1 MLAGRESM
9 RRLGPPGSFAVE
21 KAFKDA
27 VDRALCRISNEPFER
42 LKAEGSAEA
51 ARRINRAMVELKK
64 LTKGWDRPDYGN
76 PDVALFYAQWY
87 LPQQVNVTY
96 SESAR
101 ILGQST
107 LPSKSTL
114 QLVDYGAG
122 TGAMVIGLSLAI
134 ATHVRRKHWPK
145 LIEVYQIDRREMLK
159 FGHAIW
165 NAIFE
170 ETRSRPAL
178 RGLMAVMKRM
188 QFKDRPLDDK
198 LADVPTVD
206 AERWLTAIHVAY
218 EGSMATICGDVQALR
233 DRLDPHVMIRTA
245 PAFKMPLLERCRAS
259 KEDAHPIKLLLDD
272 SVSGMTERRGRFLAE
287 LLQSLDGDRSVALQ
301 GQPEDLL
308 RYPNGPVQ
316 WKDVRER
323 KEPFAETV
331 WAVEAERHA

>member
-1 MLAGRESM
+1 
-9 RRLGPPGSFAVE
+9 
-21 KAFKDA
+21 
-27 VDRALCRISNEPFER
+27 
-42 LKAEGSAEA
+42 
-51 ARRINRAMVELKK
+51 MV
-64 LTKGWDRPDYGN
+64 P
-76 PDVALFYAQWY
+76 A
-87 LPQQVNVTY
+87 QQVNVTY

-134 ATHVRRKHWPK
+134 ATHVRPEHWPE
-145 LIEVYQIDRREMLK
+145 LIAVSQIDHPAMLEL
-159 FGHAIW
+159 GDAIW
-165 NAIFE
+165 CGIRDGASRDLNLMNLTKVMDRTLFE
-170 ETRSRPAL
+170 CMPL
-178 RGLMAVMKRM
+178 KNKRNCDAP
-188 QFKDRPLDDK
+188 QSWE
-198 LADVPTVD
+198 D

-308 RYPNGPVQ
+308 RYLNGPVQ

-331 WAVEAERHA
+331 WAVEAERRA